1 MATAKQVQLSDV
13 PYTEDWNTYEYLVSV
28 NAALASLQE
37 QVDALSNRI
46 DKEGVI
52 TGGDDTT
59 GWYVKLPGGMLI
71 QGKKVAANAGEYGKD
86 LVWPIEFIDT
96 TYAVVSD
103 ATANTQGDVLKTWVW
118 QKSKRACHVGVRQ
131 GAGLAIITLPVELMG
146 IAIGRWK

>member
-28 NAALASLQE
+28 NAALASLQK

-71 QGKKVAANAGEYGKD
+71 QGKKVVANAGDTGEN

-103 ATANTQGDVLKTWVW
+103 VTANAQGDVLRTWVW
-118 QKSKRACHVGVRQ
+118 QKSKRSCRVDVRQ
-131 GAGLAIITLPVELMG
+131 GTGHDVITLPVELMG

>member
-28 NAALASLQE
+28 NAALASLQK

-71 QGKKVAANAGEYGKD
+71 QGKKVAANAGDYGKD

-103 ATANTQGDVLKTWVW
+103 ATANTQGDVLNTWVW
-118 QKSKRACHVGVRQ
+118 QKSKRSCHVGVTQ
-131 GAGLAIITLPVELMG
+131 GLTTITLPVELMG

>member
-1 MATAKQVQLSDV
+1 MAQQNKVQLLDV
-13 PYTEDWNTYEYLVSV
+13 PYTDDWNAYSFNMSIN
-28 NAALASLQE
+28 NALTSLQN
-37 QVDALSNRI
+37 QIDALNTRV

-103 ATANTQGDVLKTWVW
+103 ATANAQGDVLKTWVW
-118 QKSKRACHVGVRQ
+118 QKSKCSCHVGVTQ
-131 GAGLAIITLPVELMG
+131 GTGRDIITLPVELMG

>member
-13 PYTEDWNTYEYLVSV
+13 PYTEDWKTYEYLVSV
-28 NAALASLQE
+28 NAALASLQK

-71 QGKKVAANAGEYGKD
+71 QGKKVAANAGDLGKD

-103 ATANTQGDVLKTWVW
+103 ATANAQGGVLKTWVW
-118 QKSKRACHVGVRQ
+118 QKSKRSCHVGVRQ
-131 GAGLAIITLPVELMG
+131 GIELAMITLPVELMG

>member
-28 NAALASLQE
+28 NAALASLQK

-71 QGKKVAANAGEYGKD
+71 QGKKVVANAGDTGAE

-103 ATANTQGDVLKTWVW
+103 VTANAQGDVLRTWVW
-118 QKSKRACHVGVRQ
+118 QKSKRSCRVGVIQ
-131 GAGLAIITLPVELMG
+131 GTGRDVITLPVELMG

>member
-28 NAALASLQE
+28 NAALASLQK

-71 QGKKVAANAGEYGKD
+71 QGKKVVVNAGEYGKD
-86 LVWPIEFIDT
+86 LEWPIEFIDT

-103 ATANTQGDVLKTWVW
+103 ATANAQGDVLKTWVW
-118 QKSKRACHVGVRQ
+118 RKAKHFCHVGVRQ
-131 GAGLAIITLPVELMG
+131 GPELVVITLPVKLMG

>member
-1 MATAKQVQLSDV
+1 MATAKRVQLSDV
-13 PYTEDWNTYEYLVSV
+13 PYTEDRGTYEYLVSV
-28 NAALASLQE
+28 NAALASLQK

-52 TGGDDTT
+52 TGGDDT

-71 QGKKVAANAGEYGKD
+71 QGKKVVANAGEYGKD

-96 TYAVVSD
+96 DYIAVSDVTENATGDVVSS
-103 ATANTQGDVLKTWVW
+103 WVW
-118 QKSKRACHVGVRQ
+118 SRSKRSANVGAREPGV
-131 GAGLAIITLPVELMG
+131 IPPTSNYVVMC

>member
-1 MATAKQVQLSDV
+1 MATAKRVQLSDV
-13 PYTEDWNTYEYLVSV
+13 PYTEDRGTYEYLVSV
-28 NAALASLQE
+28 NAALASLQK

-71 QGKKVAANAGEYGKD
+71 QGKKVVANAGKYGED

-103 ATANTQGDVLKTWVW
+103 VTANAQGDVLKTWVW
-118 QKSKRACHVGVRQ
+118 QKSKRSCHVGVVQ
-131 GAGLAIITLPVELMG
+131 GTGHAVITLPVELMG

>member
-28 NAALASLQE
+28 NAALASLQK

-52 TGGDDTT
+52 TGKMDNA
-59 GWYVKLPGGMLI
+59 WYVKLPDGVLI
-71 QGKKVAANAGEYGKD
+71 QGMQNLIPSGNQGID
-86 LVWPIEFIDT
+86 IIWPIEFIDT
-96 TYAVVSD
+96 DYIAVSDVTGNAAGNVVSS
-103 ATANTQGDVLKTWVW
+103 WVW
-118 QKSKRACHVGVRQ
+118 SRSKRSTHVGVREPN
-131 GAGLAIITLPVELMG
+131 ATPPTSNYIVMC